1 MSKDTAYLCDSSVS
15 LQSLPSEAPLYSRQ
29 EVSYPYSASYLSYSG
44 PDEREICDL
53 VVDSG
58 LTLPNRWWQICRA
71 YLDCKAA
78 SVHVMGKPMQPLV
91 LDRVLT
97 LLGKFAYDHLFKGKK
112 IRQAHVRK
120 KFKAYTKV
128 AFSEYTLGLLDT
140 SSSRDDHVAFRNKIV
155 ENFLAALWLCHRFPQ
170 KMVSKYHVPDEVKK
184 CLKKLPHTQDV
195 CILLAGL
202 LGAMHPEKCKVFMH
216 KLVKRAREMKI
227 DHKEAHITMILVR
240 CCFEADQMVEVDLT
254 EAAVLAGTTMP
265 FLRHSLHSIGVAVQ
279 THRFLHKLDLSGLG
293 LNDLSLEFLL
303 RPIQS
308 PVALNSLVL
317 AVNQISGAGFA
328 RLCGT
333 LGMMPNLTE
342 LNMSTNG
349 IGKGGLSA
357 IAPYMDRLPLTTLN
371 LANNFILNDDVLS
384 LSRKLPCCK
393 TLQVLD
399 LSGNWLTDIGV
410 GHLGEALVHNHQLAR
425 LNVEHNGVTEPKLRE
440 LADDLGMTRPIDKP
454 GLLERTVP
462 ELALDSA
469 EPQRERRKHH
479 RGRLSIFSI
488 PMKYRDWSK
497 RTSGSDVTS
506 LESTSQTSVPIST
519 RSVSRVTL
527 EPSEPEVAPTA
538 AEVASTAAEVGRSS
552 REIRN
557 ESSARP
563 ADDVGLTSRAQAYT
577 MPAPFKFS
585 VTHFDQD
592 KVNL

>member
-1 MSKDTAYLCDSSVS
+1 MSKDSAYLCDSSVS
-15 LQSLPSEAPLYSRQ
+15 LRSLTSDAPLYSRQ
-29 EVSYPYSASYLSYSG
+29 EVSYPYSTSYLNYSG

-78 SVHVMGKPMQPLV
+78 AVHIMGKPMQHLV

-97 LLGKFAYDHLFKGKK
+97 LLGKFAYDHIFKKKK
-112 IRQAHVRK
+112 IRQAEVRK

-128 AFSEYTLGLLDT
+128 AFSEYTLGLLDMP
-140 SSSRDDHVAFRNKIV
+140 SSRDDHVVFRNKIV

-170 KMVSKYHVPDEVKK
+170 KMVSKYHMPDEVKK
-184 CLKKLPHTQDV
+184 CLKKLPHTEDV

-254 EAAVLAGTTMP
+254 EAAILAGTTMP
-265 FLRHSLHSIGVAVQ
+265 FLRHGLHSIGVAVQ

-303 RPIQS
+303 RPIES
-308 PVALNSLVL
+308 PVVLNSLVL

-357 IAPYMDRLPLTTLN
+357 IGPHLDRLQLKTLK
-371 LANNFILNDDVLS
+371 LANNFILNDDVLA

-410 GHLGEALVHNHQLAR
+410 GHLGEALVHNHQLAT
-425 LNVEHNGVTEPKLRE
+425 LNVESNGVTEPKLRE
-440 LADDLGMTRPIDKP
+440 LAENLGMTRPIDKP
-454 GLLERTVP
+454 GLLERSVP
-462 ELALDSA
+462 QLTLDTA
-469 EPQRERRKHH
+469 PPEREHRRHH

-488 PMKYRDWSK
+488 PMKYRPDWTK
-497 RTSGSDVTS
+497 RFSSSDVTS

-519 RSVSRVTL
+519 QSDLRITL
-527 EPSEPEVAPTA
+527 EPSRPELVPTT
-538 AEVASTAAEVGRSS
+538 AEVAGSP
-552 REIRN
+552 REIQREN
-557 ESSARP
+557 ARP
-563 ADDVGLTSRAQAYT
+563 VDDAHLTSRAQAYT

>member
-1 MSKDTAYLCDSSVS
+1 MSKDRAYLCDSSVS
-15 LQSLPSEAPLYSRQ
+15 LHSLTSEAPLYSRQ
-29 EVSYPYSASYLSYSG
+29 EVTYPYSASYLSYSG

-78 SVHVMGKPMQPLV
+78 AVHVMGKPMQPLV
-91 LDRVLT
+91 IDRVLT
-97 LLGKFAYDHLFKGKK
+97 LLGKFAYDHIFKGKK
-112 IRQAHVRK
+112 TRQADVRK

-128 AFSEYTLGLLDT
+128 AFSEYTMGLMDT
-140 SSSRDDHVAFRNKIV
+140 NSSRDDHVAFRNKIV

-184 CLKKLPHTQDV
+184 CLKNLPQTQDV

-254 EAAVLAGTTMP
+254 EAAILAGTRMH
-265 FLRHSLHSIGVAVQ
+265 FLRHGLHSIGVAVQ

-293 LNDLSLEFLL
+293 LNDLSLEFFL
-303 RPIQS
+303 RPIES

-317 AVNQISGAGFA
+317 AANQISGAGFA

-357 IAPYMDRLPLTTLN
+357 IGPHLDRLQLKTLN
-371 LANNFILNDDVLS
+371 LANNFILNDDVLV

-399 LSGNWLTDIGV
+399 LSGNWLTDIGA
-410 GHLGEALVHNHQLAR
+410 GHLCEALVHNHQLAS
-425 LNVEHNGVTEPKLRE
+425 LNVESNGVTEPKLRE
-440 LADDLGMTRPIDKP
+440 LADNLGMTRPIDKP
-454 GLLERTVP
+454 GLLERSLPQLTLETVP
-462 ELALDSA
+462 QE
-469 EPQRERRKHH
+469 QERRRHP

-488 PMKYRDWSK
+488 PMRFRDWRK
-497 RTSGSDVTS
+497 RRSGSDVTS
-506 LESTSQTSVPIST
+506 LESGSQMSVPIST
-519 RSVSRVTL
+519 QSVSRITL
-527 EPSEPEVAPTA
+527 EPSIPELAPTT
-538 AEVASTAAEVGRSS
+538 AEVARSP
-552 REIRN
+552 REIRG
-557 ESSARP
+557 EKARL
-563 ADDVGLTSRAQAYT
+563 AGNAHLMGRAQAHT
-577 MPAPFKFS
+577 MPTPVKLS